1 MRRSSL
7 AIGFPLYKRCS
18 TLAGMPKPT
27 SSSSSVPKDQA
38 SAQKKLEALKK
49 EIRFHDHQYYVLD
62 QPTIADRDY
71 DRLFQELIDL
81 EAAFPKLLT
90 PDSPSQRVGGAAI
103 DAFEKAPHRQPM
115 LSLSNSYSPED
126 ISSFDERVK
135 KVLERAGEVTYFCEP
150 KFDGLAIELIYEDGI
165 LTGALTRGDGAVGE
179 NVISNV
185 RTIRAIP
192 QKLPITD
199 APALLEVRGEIL
211 MFKKDF
217 AALNEA
223 QQEAGTVPF
232 ANPRNAAAGS
242 LRQLDPRITASRTLR
257 MFAYAPGVIEG
268 MTFKSQEE
276 FETYL
281 AEAHIPTVGIA
292 PKDESFEAFAER
304 TRKNL
309 KSLASGKK
317 TPIALARLCKGPE
330 EAIAYYHLIDEIRKQ
345 LPFDIDGIVCKVDSY
360 RLQKELGFVAR
371 SPRWATAA
379 KFQPEQ
385 GETVIREI
393 AIQVGRTGA
402 LTPVAIMEP
411 VRVGGVTIT
420 NATLH
425 NQDEIDRKDVRVGD
439 TVVIQ
444 RAGDVIPEVVRVIEA
459 KRPKNSVA
467 FKIPHKCPICN
478 SPAEKAEDEAVLRC
492 TNLLCP
498 AIVKESLKHFVA
510 RRAMNIER
518 LGDKMIETLVEEGL
532 IKSFSDLYRLNFE
545 SLIALERQGEK
556 SVTNILESIE
566 ASKATTLQRFIFA
579 LGIRHVGETTAKTI
593 ANHFGT
599 IEKLEAASLEDL
611 IAVKDVGPRVAESI
625 ASAFQNK
632 QLRKEVSDLQ
642 KLGVTYEAVTSKK
655 KSAGST
661 ALVGK
666 KFVVTGTLPI
676 PRDDV
681 KDIIEANGGAVSGS
695 VSKKTDYVLA
705 GEEAGSKLDK
715 ATELGVQVLDWDG
728 FQALLK

>member
-1 MRRSSL
+1 
-7 AIGFPLYKRCS
+7 
-18 TLAGMPKPT
+18 MP
-27 SSSSSVPKDQA
+27 VPKDKA
-38 SAQKKLEALKK
+38 SARKKLESLKS
-49 EIRFHDHQYYVLD
+49 EIRHHDHQYYVLD
-62 QPTIADRDY
+62 RPSISDREY
-71 DRLFQELIDL
+71 DLLFQELLDI
-81 EAAFPKLLT
+81 EQAFPDLQS
-90 PDSPSQRVGGAAI
+90 PDSPSQRVGGAAL
-103 DAFEKAPHRQPM
+103 DAFEKLPHRQPM

-126 ISSFDERVK
+126 IGAFDERVK
-135 KVLERAGEVTYFCEP
+135 KVLERQGEVTYFCEP
-150 KFDGLAIELIYEDGI
+150 KFDGLAIELIYEDGV

-185 RTIRAIP
+185 KTIRSIP
-192 QKLPITD
+192 QRLPVEN
-199 APALLEVRGEIL
+199 PPELLEVRGEIL

-223 QQEAGTVPF
+223 QQESGTVPF

-242 LRQLDPRITASRTLR
+242 LRQLDPRVTASRTLR

-268 MTFKSQEE
+268 KIFSSQEE

-281 AEAHIPTVGIA
+281 ASAHLPTVGIA
-292 PKDESFEAFAER
+292 PKEEDFETFAAR
-304 TRKNL
+304 TEKEL
-309 KSLASGKK
+309 KAYAAGKGS
-317 TPIALARLCKGPE
+317 PVALARICKGAD
-330 EAIAYYHLIDEIRKQ
+330 EAIAYYHLIEKVRKL

-411 VRVGGVTIT
+411 VKVGGVTIT

-467 FKIPHKCPICN
+467 FKIPKKCPICG
-478 SPAEKAEDEAVLRC
+478 SPATKTEDEAVLRC

-518 LGDKMIETLVEEGL
+518 LGDRMIETLVDEGL
-532 IKSFSDLYRLNFE
+532 VKSFSDLYRLNFE
-545 SLIALERQGEK
+545 KLISLERQGEK
-556 SVTNILESIE
+556 SVNNILESIE
-566 ASKATTLQRFIFA
+566 NSKATTLQRFIFA
-579 LGIRHVGETTAKTI
+579 LGIRFVGETTAKTL

-599 IEKLEAASLEDL
+599 IEKLEETTLEEL
-611 IAVKDVGPRVAESI
+611 MEVKDVGPRVAESI
-625 ASAFQNK
+625 VKAFANK
-632 QLRKEVSDLQ
+632 QLRKEVADLQ
-642 KLGVTYEAVTSKK
+642 KLGVQYEAVSQKK
-655 KSAGST
+655 KTSGSSKL
-661 ALVGK
+661 AGK

-681 KDIIEANGGAVSGS
+681 KDLIEANGGAVSGS
-695 VSKKTDYVLA
+695 VSKKTDYVVA

-715 ATELGVQVLDWDG
+715 ATELGVTVLDWDG

>member
-1 MRRSSL
+1 
-7 AIGFPLYKRCS
+7 
-18 TLAGMPKPT
+18 MP
-27 SSSSSVPKDQA
+27 VPKDQA
-38 SAQKKLEALKK
+38 SALKKLETLKT
-49 EIRFHDHQYYVLD
+49 EIRHHDHQYYVLD
-62 QPTIADRDY
+62 RPSISDQDY
-71 DRLFQELIDL
+71 DRLFQELLDI
-81 EAAFPKLLT
+81 EQAFPALVT
-90 PDSPSQRVGGAAI
+90 PDSPSQRVGGAPI

-126 ISSFDERVK
+126 IGAFDERVR
-135 KVLERAGEVTYFCEP
+135 KVLERSGEVTYFCEP
-150 KFDGLAIELIYEDGI
+150 KFDGLAIELIYEDGV
-165 LTGALTRGDGAVGE
+165 LTGALTRGDGTVGE

-185 RTIRAIP
+185 RTIRSIP
-192 QKLPITD
+192 QKLSLKNP
-199 APALLEVRGEIL
+199 PALLEVRGEIL

-242 LRQLDPRITASRTLR
+242 IRQLDSRITASRTLR

-268 MTFKSQEE
+268 EIFKSQEE

-281 AEAHIPTVGIA
+281 AKAHLPTVGIA
-292 PKDESFEAFAER
+292 PKDESFEDFAARSEKALKAF
-304 TRKNL
+304 
-309 KSLASGKK
+309 ASGKGE
-317 TPIALARLCKGPE
+317 PVALARLCKGAD
-330 EAIAYYHLIDEIRKQ
+330 EAIQYYHFIEKVRKL
-345 LPFDIDGIVCKVDSY
+345 LPFDIDGIVCKVDNY
-360 RLQKELGFVAR
+360 RLQQELGFVAR

-411 VRVGGVTIT
+411 VKVGGVTIT

-425 NQDEIDRKDVRVGD
+425 NQDEIDRKDIRVGD

-459 KRPKNSVA
+459 KRSKSSVPY
-467 FKIPHKCPICN
+467 KIPHKCPICS
-478 SPAEKAEDEAVLRC
+478 SPASKEEDEAVLRC
-492 TNLLCP
+492 TNILCP

-518 LGDKMIETLVEEGL
+518 LGDKMIETLVDEGL
-532 IKSFSDLYRLNFE
+532 VGSFSDLYRLTFDQ
-545 SLIALERQGEK
+545 LIALERQGEK
-556 SVTNILESIE
+556 SVSNILESIE
-566 ASKATTLQRFIFA
+566 NSKSTTLPRLIFA
-579 LGIRHVGETTAKTI
+579 LGIRFVGETTAKTL
-593 ANHFGT
+593 ASHFGT

-611 IAVKDVGPRVAESI
+611 LAVKDVGPRVAESI
-625 ASAFQNK
+625 AKAFKNK
-632 QLRKEVSDLQ
+632 TLRKEVADLQ
-642 KLGVTYEAVTSKK
+642 KLGVHYEEVKK
-655 KSAGST
+655 KTKALGST
-661 ALVGK
+661 ALEGK

-681 KDIIEANGGAVSGS
+681 KDLIEANGGVVSGS

-715 ATELGVQVLDWDG
+715 ATELGVAILDWDG
-728 FQALLK
+728 FQALLNG